1 MIQNS
6 KRRYRK
12 IKYFTNRTKL
22 NFSVTAGALAGIVL
36 CAVQR
41 QSPSATT
48 ERNTSILE
56 TLVLQASPTTS
67 SSRFSQAS

>member
-22 NFSVTAGALAGIVL
+22 NFSVTAGAL
-36 CAVQR
+36 R
-41 QSPSATT
+41 ST
-48 ERNTSILE
+48 EAIAIRYDWKKHKHFGNPCFTSK
-56 TLVLQASPTTS
+56 PNNK
-67 SSRFSQAS
+67 